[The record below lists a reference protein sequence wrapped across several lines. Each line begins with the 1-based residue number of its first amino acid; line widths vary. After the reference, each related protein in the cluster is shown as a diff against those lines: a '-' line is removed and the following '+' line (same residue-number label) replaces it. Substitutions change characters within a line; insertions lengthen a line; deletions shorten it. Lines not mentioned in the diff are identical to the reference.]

1 MMNKAPTAS
10 GPSNWQAKRPLSEPV
25 LESVEAEIGAQAAD
39 PGASTPHAPKMAGN
53 GADPSG
59 LFWWDKMRQQLME
72 QVREQ
77 PARSALLALGVGMV
91 AALLMAQGMRRSR
104 RTL

>member
-1 MMNKAPTAS
+1 MMNKAPTGS
-10 GPSNWQAKRPLSEPV
+10 SNWQAQRPLSEPV
-25 LESVEAEIGAQAAD
+25 LESVEAEIGVQAAD
-39 PGASTPHAPKMAGN
+39 PSAPTPQAPKMAGN

-91 AALLMAQGMRRSR
+91 AALLMAQGMRRGR

>member
-1 MMNKAPTAS
+1 
-10 GPSNWQAKRPLSEPV
+10 
-25 LESVEAEIGAQAAD
+25 
-39 PGASTPHAPKMAGN
+39 MAGN

-91 AALLMAQGMRRSR
+91 AALLLAQGMRRGR

>member
-1 MMNKAPTAS
+1 MMNKTPT
-10 GPSNWQAKRPLSEPV
+10 GPSNWRAQRPLSEPV
-25 LESVEAEIGAQAAD
+25 LESIEAEIGAQAAD
-39 PGASTPHAPKMAGN
+39 AVAQKPQSPRMAGN

-59 LFWWDKMRQQLME
+59 LFWWDKMRQQLMT

-77 PARSALLALGVGMV
+77 PTRSALLALGVGV
-91 AALLMAQGMRRSR
+91 AAALLMAQGMRRSR